1 MTAKVNLA
9 PEIYQ
14 ASQRNK
20 QRRRLATSV
29 GIIVNA
35 VAVGLIVLAL
45 VVIGGQKIAIAVL
58 QGQINSRQDQVKT
71 YADLPAA
78 VTAQQHLTSLG
89 QLASKKVY
97 FSRFFSV
104 LQGIAPQGI
113 AATNVTVGTDNTL
126 EMTGTAHTYDLVT
139 KLAKALQADNLTV
152 GSNAS
157 PTQQPYFTNVSVA
170 SVSADTA
177 NGGVDF
183 KLDTQMSSGVTNN
196 GQ

>member
-1 MTAKVNLA
+1 MIAKVNLA

-20 QRRRLATSV
+20 QRRRLATSA
-29 GIIVNA
+29 GIIVN
-35 VAVGLIVLAL
+35 VIAVGLIILGL

-58 QGQINSRQDQVKT
+58 QGQINSRQNQVKT

-89 QLASKKVY
+89 QLASQKVY
-97 FSRFFSV
+97 FSRFFTV
-104 LQGIAPQGI
+104 LQGVAPQGI

-126 EMTGTAHTYDLVT
+126 EMTGTATTYQLIT
-139 KLAKALQADNLTV
+139 KLAKALEADNLTV
-152 GSNAS
+152 GPNAS
-157 PTQQPYFTNVSVA
+157 PTQQPYFTNVTV
-170 SVSADTA
+170 VSASTDT
-177 NGGVDF
+177 NTGGVDF
-183 KLDTQMSSGVTNN
+183 KLDAQMSAGVTSS